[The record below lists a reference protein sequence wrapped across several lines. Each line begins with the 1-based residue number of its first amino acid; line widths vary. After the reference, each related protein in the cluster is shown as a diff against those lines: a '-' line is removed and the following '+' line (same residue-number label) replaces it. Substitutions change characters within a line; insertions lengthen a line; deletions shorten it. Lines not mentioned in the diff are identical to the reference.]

1 LCCTPPSPSPQYA
14 SFEEHGPPSPE
25 QKVEVPEVVVH
36 VTDPQTD
43 EQHIGRVY
51 GGGTQ
56 QSKHALASDAVNSA
70 AIIRAVTQKRLFIR
84 PPRQALTP

>member
-1 LCCTPPSPSPQYA
+1 MPPSASPQYA
-14 SFEEHGPPSPE
+14 SFEEQAPPSPA
-25 QKVEVPEVVVH
+25 QKVDVPEVVVH

-56 QSKHALASDAVNSA
+56 QSKHAFASGAVIIA

-84 PPRQALTP
+84 PP